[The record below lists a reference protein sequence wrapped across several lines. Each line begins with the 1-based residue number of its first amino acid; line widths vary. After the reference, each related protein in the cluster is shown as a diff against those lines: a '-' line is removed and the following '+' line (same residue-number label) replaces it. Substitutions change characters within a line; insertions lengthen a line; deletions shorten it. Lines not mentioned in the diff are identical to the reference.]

1 MADDSARLLE
11 IVAMNTARAGH
22 QGFKRVDPRFDPDRV
37 REEGFFAEGSNT
49 SRSTEYHAGDGFRGG
64 QLQALSDLH
73 QEEAAVNGGQ
83 YFDWPQPASTSEGLL
98 QESSSNLGAWPAMA
112 AGLSS
117 GAQAQTNTN
126 LLAQAQTNTN
136 LLLANL
142 SVLQQK
148 AQQLEAVVQEGHHDQ
163 PASGVI
169 SSILYELIVT
179 AASVLFSVQNR
190 GIANPES
197 AEVQPVPDTA
207 ACVEIQAENRPP
219 PVGVG
224 FGKPPNPNG
233 ASNVGFAGGI
243 DLQDEKSPVDIKAEG
258 EEEEASPDDRF
269 YEIIEIN
276 EDDILAEHTHFCEI
290 CGKGFRRDA
299 NVRMHMRAH
308 GDEYKTNQALM
319 SRPPD
324 QANKLPAASSSSPTA
339 RRYSCPFERCR
350 RNKNHR
356 NFLPLK
362 SITSL
367 RNHYKRS
374 HCPKMYTCHKCN
386 KQFSVVG
393 DLKTHGKHCGYNPW
407 RCSCGTTFTRKDKL
421 FGHVALFQGHKP
433 LLPDH
438 ELARPPAP
446 KRHKAT
452 SSGRATTA
460 QSAGDDDDG
469 NLTELLAGDL
479 AGLADKKFQGYGAGD
494 DDDLFFGPKVIQMG
508 HRQNEVAIENRFRES
523 DFWADFSGEFSDAC
537 R

>member
-1 MADDSARLLE
+1 MPDDSARLLE
-11 IVAMNTARAGH
+11 IVATMDSARAGH
-22 QGFKRVDPRFDPDRV
+22 QDFKTADPQFDPDCL
-37 REEGFFAEGSNT
+37 REEDFFVQGSDPIHYAEFD
-49 SRSTEYHAGDGFRGG
+49 AGKGFRGG
-64 QLQALSDLH
+64 QLQALSGLH
-73 QEEAAVNGGQ
+73 QEQVAGNAGGSGGQ
-83 YFDWPQPASTSEGLL
+83 YCGWPPQASISEGLL
-98 QESSSNLGAWPAMA
+98 QGSSNNLGAWPAMA
-112 AGLSS
+112 AGLSNV
-117 GAQAQTNTN
+117 AQAEMNPN
-126 LLAQAQTNTN
+126 VLLS
-136 LLLANL
+136 NL

-148 AQQLEAVVQEGHHDQ
+148 AQQLEAFVQEGRHDQ
-163 PASGVI
+163 PTSGVI

-179 AASVLFSVQNR
+179 AASVLFSVQSQ
-190 GIANPES
+190 GIADP
-197 AEVQPVPDTA
+197 APAAVQQVPGNG
-207 ACVEIQAENRPP
+207 ACFEIQAENQASPI
-219 PVGVG
+219 GLG
-224 FGKPPNPNG
+224 FEKPPNPNG
-233 ASNVGFAGGI
+233 ASASGFAGEI
-243 DLQDEKSPVDIKAEG
+243 DLQDENPPVDIKAEG
-258 EEEEASPDDRF
+258 EEEEASVDDRI

-319 SRPPD
+319 SRPPE
-324 QANKLPAASSSSPTA
+324 QGNKPPSESFSSPKG
-339 RRYSCPFERCR
+339 RRYSCPFDRCR

-393 DLKTHGKHCGYNPW
+393 DLKTHGKHCGHNPW

-438 ELARPPAP
+438 ELARSPAP

-452 SSGRATTA
+452 SDDPATMA
-460 QSAGDDDDG
+460 QSAGNDDDG
-469 NLTELLAGDL
+469 NFTEYFAGDL
-479 AGLADKKFQGYGAGD
+479 AGLADNKFQGYGGGD
-494 DDDLFFGPKVIQMG
+494 DEDLLFGTKVIQVG
-508 HRQNEVAIENRFRES
+508 NGQNEVGIESRFTES

-537 R
+537 KSS

>member
-1 MADDSARLLE
+1 MPVDSARLLE
-11 IVAMNTARAGH
+11 IAGMDSTRAGL
-22 QGFKRVDPRFDPDRV
+22 QGFKTVDPRFDPEGRQ
-37 REEGFFAEGSNT
+37 EEGFFVEDSNPIGSG
-49 SRSTEYHAGDGFRGG
+49 EYHVGEGFRG
-64 QLQALSDLH
+64 QMQAFSDL
-73 QEEAAVNGGQ
+73 QREEVAGNGGGQ
-83 YFDWPQPASTSEGLL
+83 YFDWPLPASTLEGLL
-98 QESSSNLGAWPAMA
+98 QGSSNNLGAWPAMA
-112 AGLSS
+112 AILTSA
-117 GAQAQTNTN
+117 AQAETSTNV
-126 LLAQAQTNTN
+126 
-136 LLLANL
+136 LLANL

-148 AQQLEAVVQEGHHDQ
+148 AQQLEALVQEGRHDQ
-163 PASGVI
+163 PASEVI
-169 SSILYELIVT
+169 SSILSELIVT

-190 GIANPES
+190 EIAKPAS
-197 AEVQPVPDTA
+197 VDVQPVPDTA
-207 ACVEIQAENRPP
+207 ACVEIQAENRTP

-224 FGKPPNPNG
+224 FGKSPNPNG
-233 ASNVGFAGGI
+233 ASDVGFEGGI
-243 DLQDEKSPVDIKAEG
+243 DLQEEKFVVDIKTG
-258 EEEEASPDDRF
+258 VEEETNSPDDRR

-319 SRPPD
+319 SRPPE
-324 QANKLPAASSSSPTA
+324 QGIKLPADSSSAPKA

-350 RNKNHR
+350 RNQNHL
-356 NFLPLK
+356 NFMPLK

-393 DLKTHGKHCGYNPW
+393 DLKTHGKHCGHNPW

-433 LLPDH
+433 LLPDQ

-446 KRHKAT
+446 KRLKAT
-452 SSGRATTA
+452 SNGGATTA

-469 NLTELLAGDL
+469 SIAEFLTGDL
-479 AGLADKKFQGYGAGD
+479 SGLADNKFQGIGTG
-494 DDDLFFGPKVIQMG
+494 DDDLFFAPKVSQMG
-508 HRQNEVAIENRFRES
+508 HRQNEVPIESRFSES

-537 R
+537 K